1 LHPHAKLSY
10 DSDDI
15 SPLLHDESPTLN
27 LLSYAHVATVKS
39 DSEPVFAA
47 SNREDIL
54 TLTQSQMLKMPDRDS
69 FIQSQKAEIVGYG
82 HTSYGI
88 ST

>member
-10 DSDDI
+10 DSNDI
-15 SPLLHDESPTLN
+15 SPPLHDESPTLN

-39 DSEPVFAA
+39 DSGPVFAA
-47 SNREDIL
+47 SNREDF
-54 TLTQSQMLKMPDRDS
+54 LTQSQMLKMPDRDS
-69 FIQSQKAEIVGYG
+69 FIQSQKAKIAGYG
-82 HTSYGI
+82 HTSYDI